1 MALSFSLIA
10 RFQQNIDS
18 LELLLHSLY
27 RQLVPLLN
35 VTLRQNIAFN
45 FLGLRFL
52 DNEIFFL
59 IVKYV
64 SYRKEILTGAL
75 QIESVSCG
83 ARFVYKRY
91 LLRKYF
97 EFFHKEESFG
107 RSEGSE

>member
-35 VTLRQNIAFN
+35 VTLRQYIAFN
-45 FLGLRFL
+45 FLG
-52 DNEIFFL
+52 NEIFFL
-59 IVKYV
+59 IVKYA

-83 ARFVYKRY
+83 ARFVYMRY

-97 EFFHKEESFG
+97 EFFH
-107 RSEGSE
+107 

>member
-45 FLGLRFL
+45 FLG
-52 DNEIFFL
+52 NEIFFL

-75 QIESVSCG
+75 
-83 ARFVYKRY
+83 
-91 LLRKYF
+91 
-97 EFFHKEESFG
+97 
-107 RSEGSE
+107 

>member
-45 FLGLRFL
+45 FLG
-52 DNEIFFL
+52 NEIFFL

-97 EFFHKEESFG
+97 EFFH
-107 RSEGSE
+107 